1 MGNTYL
7 VLSKLGG
14 HTYLVLAKL
23 GGHTYLVLAKLGG
36 GGTEHGTRN
45 RTLANISIDTFGF
58 RGGVLHCRS
67 AELDRSIM
75 RLLAFFMVLYNNR
88 RDGTMGDK
96 LKVYKFN

>member
-36 GGTEHGTRN
+36 GGTEHGTGQS
-45 RTLANISIDTFGF
+45 LI
-58 RGGVLHCRS
+58 
-67 AELDRSIM
+67 
-75 RLLAFFMVLYNNR
+75 
-88 RDGTMGDK
+88 
-96 LKVYKFN
+96 

>member
-1 MGNTYL
+1 MEKREELRDIKDRPRKSFSHY
-7 VLSKLGG
+7 
-14 HTYLVLAKL
+14 
-23 GGHTYLVLAKLGG
+23 
-36 GGTEHGTRN
+36 
-45 RTLANISIDTFGF
+45 TFGF

-96 LKVYKFN
+96 LKVYNLS